1 MKSAPVAILKAQ
13 SINRLALRRNDAAA
27 ALSISPSLFDN
38 WVRDGLMPRGKRIGG
53 VMLWDMD
60 MIRSAWQA
68 LVEDEPMATDNEN
81 PFDHLVA

>member
-1 MKSAPVAILKAQ
+1 MKSAAVSTLRAQ

-27 ALSISPSLFDN
+27 SLAISPSLFDN

-53 VMLWDMD
+53 VMLWDAD
-60 MIRSAWQA
+60 MIRTAWQA
-68 LVEDEPMATDNEN
+68 LVEEEPVAAAGDN